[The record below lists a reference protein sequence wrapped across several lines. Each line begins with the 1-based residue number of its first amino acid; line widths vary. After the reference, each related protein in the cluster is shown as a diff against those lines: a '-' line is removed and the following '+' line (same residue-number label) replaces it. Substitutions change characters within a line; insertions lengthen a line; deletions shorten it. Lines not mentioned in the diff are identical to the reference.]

1 MNGVD
6 PEASLLQLECGLSSS
21 KHSLPKIGV
30 AEVQRSASQSS
41 RYFDT
46 KPGEEVK
53 AMDLS
58 LAYVAGSSDKWLVM
72 GVIAVNV

>member
-6 PEASLLQLECGLSSS
+6 SEATLLQLESGLSCS
-21 KHSLPKIGV
+21 KRSLPKIGV

-58 LAYVAGSSDKWLVM
+58 MAGVVASLDQ
-72 GVIAVNV
+72 